1 MELVFNFIVDK
12 EQQFKKI
19 FIIAIIGLVTC
30 GVGAGIAI
38 GSYLNLEHIPSNQ
51 YDEYKISSQEIP
63 MSDNLWITKN
73 FEHETNKY
81 LLYKNILRDIKD
93 KKLVDY
99 ENLNSIKLKITV
111 SQENY
116 EKLQQNYKKYSK
128 ENIEIK

>member
-1 MELVFNFIVDK
+1 
-12 EQQFKKI
+12 
-19 FIIAIIGLVTC
+19 
-30 GVGAGIAI
+30 
-38 GSYLNLEHIPSNQ
+38 
-51 YDEYKISSQEIP
+51 

-73 FEHETNKY
+73 YEHEYIIDDSVDVDTVNIEINYLNGVEPELEIENGKSSNDESYQYCLIKYNTNKY

-128 ENIEIK
+128 ENKVSLP